1 LETEENMIYAHIADA
16 ASSIIDVAQVAA
28 THPEPP
34 PAWVGGLMGMAVVMV
49 ALTGLWFVSAAAAV
63 YFTKNSPKKTEAV
76 SKAPVAAA
84 AAAPVASQAASGIP
98 LAVIL
103 AAVAQIIDKPLRS
116 VTVSAP
122 ASPNANWSVQGRE
135 AIFSSHLVKSPRDV
149 SGLSA
154 VKKG

>member
-1 LETEENMIYAHIADA
+1 MDIIQLADA
-16 ASSIIDVAQVAA
+16 AASIMDVAQVAA
-28 THPEPP
+28 DRADAP
-34 PAWVGGLMGMAVVMV
+34 PAWQGGLMGMLVVMV
-49 ALTGLWFVSAAAAV
+49 ALTGLWWASAAVAA
-63 YFTKNSPKKTEAV
+63 YFTKNPPKKTEAV

-84 AAAPVASQAASGIP
+84 AAAPAASQAASGIP

-103 AAVAQIIDKPLRS
+103 AAVAQIMNQPLRS

-122 ASPNANWSVQGRE
+122 ANPNATWVAQGRE
-135 AIFSSHLVKSPRDV
+135 AIFASHTAKSPRDV

>member
-1 LETEENMIYAHIADA
+1 MNYSQLADV
-16 ASSIIDVAQVAA
+16 ASSIVDVAQVAA

-49 ALTGLWFVSAAAAV
+49 ALTGLWLTSAAVAV
-63 YFTKNSPKKTEAV
+63 YFGKIPPKKTEAV
-76 SKAPVAAA
+76 AKASVAAA
-84 AAAPVASQAASGIP
+84 AAAPVASQAATGIP
-98 LAVIL
+98 LAVIV

-135 AIFSSHLVKSPRDV
+135 AIFSSHSVKSPRDV

>member
-1 LETEENMIYAHIADA
+1 MDIVHLADSA
-16 ASSIIDVAQVAA
+16 MSIMDIAQVAA
-28 THPEPP
+28 THSEPP
-34 PAWVGGLMGMAVVMV
+34 PAWKGGLVGMLVVMV
-49 ALTGLWFVSAAAAV
+49 ALTGLWWCSAAVAQ
-63 YFTKNSPKKTEAV
+63 YFLKNPPKKTEAV

-103 AAVAQIIDKPLRS
+103 AAVAQIVNQPLRS

-122 ASPNANWSVQGRE
+122 ANPNATWVAQGRE
-135 AIFSSHLVKSPRDV
+135 AIFSSHTTKSPRDV